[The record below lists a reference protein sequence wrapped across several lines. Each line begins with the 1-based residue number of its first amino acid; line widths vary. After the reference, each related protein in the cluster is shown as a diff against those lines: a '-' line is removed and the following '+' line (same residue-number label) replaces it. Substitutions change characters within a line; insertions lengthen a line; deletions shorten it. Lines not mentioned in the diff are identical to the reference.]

1 MLNLKKPCSVQIG
14 SSKDLKYLVDKIKK
28 LICFKEQ
35 KSWIMRGK
43 CGELTIEIEAF
54 FCTD

>member
-14 SSKDLKYLVDKIKK
+14 SSKDLYYLDGKIKK

-35 KSWIMRGK
+35 KDLIIQGNG
-43 CGELTIEIEAF
+43 CELTNNVVRVVF
-54 FCTD
+54 P

>member
-14 SSKDLKYLVDKIKK
+14 SSKELHYLDGKIKK

-35 KSWIMRGK
+35 KDDIILGNG
-43 CGELTIEIEAF
+43 CELTINVVHVVF
-54 FCTD
+54 P